1 MNPQLE
7 PEKWHE
13 SPNYLKLLSS
23 MSMVRWLVAK
33 NRHRR
38 PESVLE
44 IKTLMERLGKFV
56 IGEVDVDYAT
66 QLQAVSAF
74 VRLTIQELRY
84 FADIAEWIEID
95 RQTIELNDDEYDQ
108 YFGSTKAPSMFFFHS
123 PMGGPPTDKALQE
136 ICELNGLFY
145 GPSDERPCD
154 CRAGDI

>member
-13 SPNYLKLLSS
+13 SPNYLKLLSA

-33 NRHRR
+33 NCHRR
-38 PESVLE
+38 PEGVLK
-44 IKTLMERLGKFV
+44 IKVLMERLGKFV
-56 IGEVDVDYAT
+56 TGEADVEYAT

-95 RQTIELNDDEYDQ
+95 RQTIELTEDEYDQ
-108 YFGSTKAPSMFFFHS
+108 YFDTTKAPSMFFFHS

-154 CRAGDI
+154 CRAGEI